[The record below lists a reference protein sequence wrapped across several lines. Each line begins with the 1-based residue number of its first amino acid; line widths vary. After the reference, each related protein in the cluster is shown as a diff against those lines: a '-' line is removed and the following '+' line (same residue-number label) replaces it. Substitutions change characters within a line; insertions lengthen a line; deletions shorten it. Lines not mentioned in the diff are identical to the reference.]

1 MSEREGAE
9 RALRPREIIVSSS
22 TTRSH
27 CSSADWQLAPIQV
40 DATEKA
46 SPSNGRGKYIHPVT
60 PLPLSLSPCADRPH
74 KRMCLLVSTARAV
87 GRARAGV
94 VLPRASRHEGNNFT
108 SVMRPTAE
116 RTPQSLTRDFS
127 LGGIEAEEGEREG
140 GRGRAHNILPAGSL
154 SNCLMRR

>member
-1 MSEREGAE
+1 MR
-9 RALRPREIIVSSS
+9 RPPTQANVPPRLD
-22 TTRSH
+22 
-27 CSSADWQLAPIQV
+27 C
-40 DATEKA
+40 
-46 SPSNGRGKYIHPVT
+46 
-60 PLPLSLSPCADRPH
+60 
-74 KRMCLLVSTARAV
+74 ARAV

-140 GRGRAHNILPAGSL
+140 GGGERITFSRLAL
-154 SNCLMRR
+154 